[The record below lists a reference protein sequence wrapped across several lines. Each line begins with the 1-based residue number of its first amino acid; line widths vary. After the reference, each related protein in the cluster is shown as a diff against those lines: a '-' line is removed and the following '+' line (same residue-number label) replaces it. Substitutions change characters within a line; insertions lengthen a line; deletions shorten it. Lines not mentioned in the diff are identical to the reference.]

1 MNKRPK
7 LKSTY
12 GSFNNRNE
20 LYGSDSLIDYKPVAS
35 EEQNENDHTNLPT
48 TYNQQDDELVSKS
61 TDLIL
66 SRAPFKCTYII
77 EPVAFIQNLASCIM
91 GFSVGQFIYN
101 RILNRLIQ
109 EANNS
114 IIPSNFSNLTLF
126 RYNHLFYITD
136 SSNSSSGN
144 IPNNSDLC
152 SNQSYVPDEPSKNVS
167 SLLSS
172 HLLYNNLNL
181 YANKLD
187 SFSSFVV
194 SNTSNPSDM
203 KDIIVK
209 AQEESANLYF
219 MCALLAGI
227 PVMIMTNILGVN
239 CSKLGRKTLMVIY
252 LLALTIR
259 YFILML
265 QCVYP
270 DLPDYLFYVG
280 SLIDGLSGS
289 GGVYYLALCCY
300 ISDITRPSTRSYRI
314 ALLSNLNSMAN
325 LCVTFICGYVIKYY
339 GYFFPFLASNILV
352 VIALFYTVLFIPE
365 TQIEL
370 ENKSLWTRLKS
381 CSIKNTLNCF
391 RVYFSNNDTTK
402 KNNEETESLINEESV
417 VIESPKQTCVLLSIV
432 FANFVYNFGTIGIS
446 SIFTLYIMNKPF
458 CFDSIDISNYT
469 IFGTVV
475 SLIAS
480 LFVSKFIKVN
490 DLLIC
495 IASVASYFAS
505 VFCYIYGSN
514 WHHIYLG
521 SLVQSISSLEF
532 GYVRSIVSKSMTKAE
547 VSDAFSLMLIVDTF
561 VAVVA
566 AILFPIIYSKMV
578 SNGLTNLFIFSNG
591 FILLALIF
599 HM

>member
-1 MNKRPK
+1 MNKRTTSK
-7 LKSTY
+7 TNY

-20 LYGSDSLIDYKPVAS
+20 LYASDSLINYIPVSS
-35 EEQNENDHTNLPT
+35 EDKNENEFANSITTN
-48 TYNQQDDELVSKS
+48 NQKDDEFVSKS

-66 SRAPFKCTYII
+66 SRAPFRCTYII

-101 RILNRLIQ
+101 RILNRLIE

-136 SSNSSSGN
+136 SSNSSSDN
-144 IPNNSDLC
+144 IPDNSDIC
-152 SNQSYVPDEPSKNVS
+152 SNQSYVPDEPSKNIS
-167 SLLSS
+167 SFVTSNLF
-172 HLLYNNLNL
+172 YNNFNL

-187 SFSSFVV
+187 SFGSFVV

-203 KDIIVK
+203 KNIIIK

-219 MCALLAGI
+219 MCALFAGI
-227 PVMIMTNILGVN
+227 PVILTTNILGVN

-270 DLPDYLFYVG
+270 GLPDYLFYVG

-289 GGVYYLALCCY
+289 GGVYYLAMCCY

-339 GYFFPFLASNILV
+339 GYFFPFLASNILN
-352 VIALFYTVLFIPE
+352 VIALFYTILFIPE
-365 TQIEL
+365 TQIDL
-370 ENKSLWTRLKS
+370 ENKTLWTRLKS
-381 CSIKNTLNCF
+381 CSIKNTLNCIK
-391 RVYFSNNDTTK
+391 VYFSNNTTGSK
-402 KNNEETESLINEESV
+402 SEETETLINEETV
-417 VIESPKQTCVLLSIV
+417 VIEPPKQTCVLFSIV

-469 IFGTVV
+469 IFATVV
-475 SLIAS
+475 SLVAS

-495 IASVASYFAS
+495 IASVGSYFAS

-514 WHHIYLG
+514 WHFIYLG
-521 SLVQSISSLEF
+521 SLVQSICSLEF
-532 GYVRSIVSKSMTKAE
+532 GYVRSIVSKSMTKTE

-561 VAVVA
+561 VSVLA

-578 SNGLTNLFIFSNG
+578 AGGLTNLFIFSNG
-591 FILLALIF
+591 FILIALLF
-599 HM
+599 HV